1 MIDELNRTL
10 PRGLED
16 DMGSQ
21 EHLEEGQEETQH
33 VLRAD
38 GLLEMC
44 SLGRDV
50 SVQQGVE
57 WQRQAEAGGHPSTH
71 KE

>member
-57 WQRQAEAGGHPSTH
+57 
-71 KE
+71 